1 MSQNL
6 WSTSEINMLKDQ
18 KIGYY
23 STSDISIADYNFNHT
38 INSLTDIY
46 SAGNDFIVDRKYISL
61 DEEILL
67 EDGNFIET
75 ESYPNIVGSE
85 GSVAKYNTEWRLFE
99 EDYQF
104 YTINSVSSNNL
115 TLNQFINWEIN
126 NARGGQLQSFSLKNV
141 STMNRT

>member
-1 MSQNL
+1 MNYS
-6 WSTSEINMLKDQ
+6 SEINHHTKH
-18 KIGYY
+18 
-23 STSDISIADYNFNHT
+23 SDYNFDHT

-61 DEEILL
+61 DEELL
-67 EDGNFIET
+67 MEDGNFIET
-75 ESYPNIVGSE
+75 ESISDTISTE

-104 YTINSVSSNNL
+104 YTVNSVSSNKI
-115 TLNQFINWEIN
+115 TLDQFVNWEIN
-126 NARGGQLQSFSLKNV
+126 NRSDDYQSFSLNNI